1 MKTKLVIVTVVI
13 FAGLQWGGSTG
24 RSQTTGLTEALQSID
39 SGDQTGNLNDLQQ
52 GLEALRLLRYQGNT
66 DPYILYR
73 IVEAEL
79 RLKIHQLKSNPKDS
93 ALSSQVRSKILE
105 VWSYIAQAERNPS
118 LDPNFFA
125 DILVRGA
132 KTIVESS
139 RFLDHANSLA
149 PLVRHILARAE
160 ARNLMGG
167 SESKFSN
174 FSIIKSFM
182 EIDYPNMVFLSYI
195 RRADELD
202 GNDEVECI
210 VSALAARDATRAPLG
225 QCLALYLAARNT
237 QEEDREKAIDYYK
250 QSLAAFDD
258 FEEPSEGYLAAAFSK
273 MWIVSEFIHVVID
286 LYGTE
291 LWEQQK
297 FARYVYLFE
306 DAWKM
311 PWLTDE
317 QRYSLASGLSKA
329 YPNLITQVREEG
341 KDGLAEEYVKRQAA
355 INAYL
360 ETH

>member
-1 MKTKLVIVTVVI
+1 MKKKPVALSALIITCMLCL
-13 FAGLQWGGSTG
+13 ADTG
-24 RSQTTGLTEALQSID
+24 RSQDIGLTEALQRID
-39 SGDQTGNLNDLQQ
+39 RYDSTANLDDLRE
-52 GLEALRLLRYQGNT
+52 GLEVLRLLRYQGNT

-79 RLKIHQLKSNPKDS
+79 KSKIHVLKNDPKDS

-105 VWSYIAQAERNPS
+105 VWSHIAQVERNPN
-118 LDPNFFA
+118 LDRNLFA
-125 DILVRGA
+125 NILDRGVR
-132 KTIVESS
+132 TIIESG

-160 ARNLMGG
+160 VRNLMGR
-167 SESKFSN
+167 SETKFSN

-182 EIDYPNMVFLSYI
+182 EIDYPNMAFLSHI

-202 GNDEVECI
+202 GNDEVEC
-210 VSALAARDATRAPLG
+210 VASAVAAGDATRTPLG
-225 QCLALYLAARNT
+225 QCIALYLAARNT
-237 QEEDREKAIDYYK
+237 PKEDREKAIDYYK
-250 QSLAAFDD
+250 QSLTKFDD
-258 FEEPSEGYLAAAFSK
+258 FEDPTGEYLAAAFSK
-273 MWIVSEFIHVVID
+273 MWIVSEFIHLVID

-291 LWEQQK
+291 LWEQK
-297 FARYVYLFE
+297 NFARYVYLFE

-329 YPNLITQVREEG
+329 YPNLITQVREEE
-341 KDGLAEEYVKRQAA
+341 KDELAEEYVKRQAV